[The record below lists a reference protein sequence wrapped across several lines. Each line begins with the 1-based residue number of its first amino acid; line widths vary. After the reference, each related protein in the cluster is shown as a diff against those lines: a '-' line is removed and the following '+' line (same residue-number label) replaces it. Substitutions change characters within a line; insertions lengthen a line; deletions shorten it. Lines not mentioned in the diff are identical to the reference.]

1 MKTLGLRV
9 ESDEDKKLMEHFS
22 TKGFTEAQAKI
33 KSVLEDERI
42 AAATVGMSSVAQIN
56 ENVAAV
62 LDKTKLSLED
72 RMVLERYAQA
82 TCSGYCAGCA
92 HICDGAIPQ
101 APYVSDVMRSLMYYN
116 SYGDMQLARQ
126 SFAQIPAD
134 MRNRLSSIDYST
146 AEARCPQRLPIS
158 RLMSQAVD
166 KLA

>member
-1 MKTLGLRV
+1 
-9 ESDEDKKLMEHFS
+9 
-22 TKGFTEAQAKI
+22 
-33 KSVLEDERI
+33 
-42 AAATVGMSSVAQIN
+42 
-56 ENVAAV
+56 
-62 LDKTKLSLED
+62 
-72 RMVLERYAQA
+72 
-82 TCSGYCAGCA
+82 
-92 HICDGAIPQ
+92 
-101 APYVSDVMRSLMYYN
+101 MYYN